1 MVVILQKNKM
11 IGDFTMW
18 VITVFEQKD
27 IRIFEYTNKGEATQA
42 LQRFKKNAVLS
53 YTK

>member
-1 MVVILQKNKM
+1 M
-11 IGDFTMW
+11 GDFTMW

-42 LQRFKKNAVLS
+42 LQQFKKNAILS

>member
-1 MVVILQKNKM
+1 MM
-11 IGDFTMW
+11 GDFTMW

-27 IRIFEYTNKGEATQA
+27 VRIFEYTNKIEATQA
-42 LQRFKKNAVLS
+42 LQRFKKNAILS

>member
-1 MVVILQKNKM
+1 M
-11 IGDFTMW
+11 GDFTMW

-27 IRIFEYTNKGEATQA
+27 VRIFEYTNKKEATQA
-42 LQRFKKNAVLS
+42 LQHFKKNAVLS